1 MPSSQQTEELYA
13 HYATRPVVTTDSRN
27 IPAGAIFFA
36 LRGPSFNG
44 NAFAADA
51 LRRGASLAVVDDPTV
66 LPADAGEA
74 RAQGYFMVD
83 DVLATLQALAARHRM
98 QLGIPILAITGTNGK
113 TTTKELTH
121 VVLSQRY
128 RTYATRGNLNNHIG
142 VPLTLLS
149 MTPDTELGI
158 VEMGASAPGEI
169 AALCLIAR
177 PDYGLITNIGK
188 AHLEGFGGEEGVK
201 AAKGELYDWLA
212 ANGGYAFVRRDDAT
226 LTALAAQR
234 PALKRI
240 DYDASAAE
248 GVQSRLTGDYNRFN
262 IAAAATIG
270 RRFGVAEEA
279 IRRAVAE
286 YTPTINR
293 SQTIRTE
300 RNLVVADCYN
310 ANPSSMRAALEW
322 FAHTAPHDLDEEVAG
337 KAVILGDML
346 ELGRWSAA
354 EHRAVLDMLPGMGL
368 DLAILL
374 GPEFCAAADALPG
387 GTGSPA
393 TFPDT
398 ETALRELHDRF
409 ASLTRMAVLLKG
421 SRGMAL
427 ERIIPSL

>member
-226 LTALAAQR
+226 LT
-234 PALKRI
+234 
-240 DYDASAAE
+240 
-248 GVQSRLTGDYNRFN
+248 
-262 IAAAATIG
+262 IG

-346 ELGRWSAA
+346 ELGGWSAA

-368 DLAILL
+368 DLAILI